1 MGPKKNKHEEEPGD
15 KLTRIAIVSTDK
27 CKPKRCR
34 QECKKSCPVVR
45 MGKLCIEVTPSDKI
59 ATISES
65 LCIGCGIC
73 VKKCPFEAVAIINLP
88 SNLEKCT
95 THRYSA
101 NSFKLHRLPIPR
113 PGEVLG
119 LVGTNGIGKS
129 TALKILAGKQ
139 KPNLG
144 RYVSPP
150 DWTEILAYFRGSE
163 LQNYFTK
170 ILEDDLKAVIK
181 PQYVDQIPRAVKGS
195 VQQLLDKKDELKKQ
209 QQVCEILDLVK
220 VKDRNVEDLSGG
232 ELQRFACAMV
242 CIQDADIFMFDEP
255 SSYLDVKQRLNAARA
270 IRDLLQGN
278 KFIIVVEHDLSVL
291 DYLSDYVCVLYG
303 VPGAYGVV
311 TMPFSVREGI
321 NIFLDGFVP
330 TENLRFR
337 EDALVF
343 KVSENATEEDVK
355 RMTSY
360 DYPTMSKTLGTF
372 KINVTQGKFS
382 DSEILVLLG
391 ENGTG
396 KTTFIRMMAGKL
408 EPDTGSGEVPAL
420 NISFKPQK
428 ISPKHQ
434 GTTRQ
439 LLHDRIRDAYVHPQF
454 VADVM
459 RPLKIDDIIDQE
471 VQNLS
476 GGELQRVALA
486 LCLGKPADVYL
497 IDEPSAYLD
506 SEQRLVAAKVI
517 KRFILHAKKTGF
529 VVEHDFIMATYLAD
543 RVIVFEGSPSVETT
557 ANSPQSL
564 LSGMNKFLEQLRVTF
579 RRDPNNYRPRI
590 NKMNSIKDCEQ
601 KLSGN
606 FFFLE
611 D

>member
-1 MGPKKNKHEEEPGD
+1 M
-15 KLTRIAIVSTDK
+15 

-45 MGKLCIEVTPSDKI
+45 MGKLCIEVTSNDKI
-59 ATISES
+59 ATISEE

-73 VKKCPFEAVAIINLP
+73 VKKCPFEAVTIINLP
-88 SNLEKCT
+88 SNLERDT

-101 NSFKLHRLPIPR
+101 NSFKLHRLPMPR

-129 TALKILAGKQ
+129 TALKVLAGKL

-144 RYVSPP
+144 RFTNPP
-150 DWTEILAYFRGSE
+150 DWEEILTYFRGSE

-170 ILEDDLKAVIK
+170 ILEDDLKAIIK
-181 PQYVDQIPRAVKGS
+181 PQYVDQIPKAVKGN
-195 VQQLLDKKDELKKQ
+195 VTTLLNKKDETETKDKY
-209 QQVCEILDLVK
+209 CEEFELNHVL
-220 VKDRNVEDLSGG
+220 DRNVDELSGG
-232 ELQRFACAMV
+232 ELQRFACAVV
-242 CIQDADIFMFDEP
+242 CVQNAEVYMFDEP
-255 SSYLDVKQRLNAARA
+255 SSYLDVKQRLKAALA
-270 IRDLLQGN
+270 IRGLCAN
-278 KFIIVVEHDLSVL
+278 KTISNRYVIVVEHDLSVL
-291 DYLSDYVCVLYG
+291 DYLSDFICCLYG
-303 VPGAYGVV
+303 TPGAYGVV
-311 TMPFSVREGI
+311 TMPFTVREGI

-343 KVSENATEEDVK
+343 KVSENASEEDIK
-355 RMTSY
+355 RMTRY
-360 DYPTMSKTLGTF
+360 DYPTMSKTLGSF
-372 KINVTQGKFS
+372 KINVIAGQFS

-408 EPDTGSGEVPAL
+408 APDEGSGEVPSL
-420 NISFKPQK
+420 NISYKPQK
-428 ISPKHQ
+428 ISPKSQ

-439 LLHDRIRDAYVHPQF
+439 LLHDKIRDAYVHPQF

-476 GGELQRVALA
+476 GGELQRVAMA

-557 ANSPQSL
+557 ANSPQAL
-564 LSGMNKFLEQLRVTF
+564 LGGMNKFLGQLSITF

-590 NKMNSIKDCEQ
+590 NKLNSVKDCEQ

-606 FFFLE
+606 YFFLE

>member
-1 MGPKKNKHEEEPGD
+1 MGPKKKAEEEQD
-15 KLTRIAIVSTDK
+15 KLTRIAIVSSDK

-45 MGKLCIEVTPSDKI
+45 MGKLCIEVTPNDKI
-59 ATISES
+59 ASISEE

-73 VKKCPFEAVAIINLP
+73 VKKCPFEAVTIINLP
-88 SNLEKCT
+88 SNLESHT
-95 THRYSA
+95 THRYSQ

-144 RYVSPP
+144 KFKSPP
-150 DWTEILAYFRGSE
+150 DWTEILTYFRGSE

-181 PQYVDQIPRAVKGS
+181 PQYVDQIPKAVKGS

-209 QQVCEILDLVK
+209 DEVNDLLELTK

-242 CIQDADIFMFDEP
+242 CIQAADIFMFDEP

-372 KINVTQGKFS
+372 KINVTEGKFS

-408 EPDTGSGEVPAL
+408 EPDSGSGEVPAL

-428 ISPKHQ
+428 ISPKSQ
-434 GTTRQ
+434 NTVQ
-439 LLHDRIRDAYVHPQF
+439 NMLHEKIRDAYVHPQF
-454 VADVM
+454 MTDVM
-459 RPLKIDDIIDQE
+459 RPMKMDDLMDQE

-506 SEQRLVAAKVI
+506 SEQRLVCAKVI
-517 KRFILHAKKTGF
+517 KRYILHAKKTGF

-543 RVIVFEGSPSVETT
+543 RVIVFEGTPSINTT
-557 ANSPQSL
+557 ACTPQSL
-564 LSGMNKFLEQLRVTF
+564 LTGMNKFLKQLEITF

-590 NKMNSIKDCEQ
+590 NKLASQNDAMQ
-601 KLSGN
+601 KHSGN
-606 FFFLE
+606 YFFLE
-611 D
+611 DE